1 MGLTEKGFMIGGKIQ
16 KNGVPYNYFQFFVND
31 NGIESTPETGGVV
44 RPYAFYPNPAQ
55 DQLRL
60 HYSPDVQPAC
70 IELFDLQGRL
80 VSKQS
85 QGLDN
90 IELQGLAP
98 GQYVMKVTMEDGK
111 TFTDKVVKQ

>member
-1 MGLTEKGFMIGGKIQ
+1 MMFLI
-16 KNGVPYNYFQFFVND
+16 ND
-31 NGIESTPETGGVV
+31 NGTNGTPEMDKYI
-44 RPYAFYPNPAQ
+44 RPYAYYPNPAQ
-55 DQLRL
+55 DQLPL
-60 HYSPDVQPAC
+60 QYSPDVQPAC

-111 TFTDKVVKQ
+111 TFTDKVVKE